1 MPKHFLN
8 LCLFGDEGMAET
20 GDLANSNSTAENPV
34 GDGVATEAEGESIAT
49 TEQGDETWDSLIKG
63 RYKDDYDKAVK
74 DAINKRFKNQRD
86 LQSQIDSIDPMM
98 RALAQ
103 RYSVGTNPDGS
114 IPIQALMQ
122 KVMDDNSMYE
132 DEAFQRGMSVEDLK
146 QMKALE
152 RENEALKRQSQMSA
166 EQEEWNRLVE
176 QGNAVKEVYP
186 DFNLDAE
193 MENPQFGRL
202 LATMQR
208 SGFPNPIQTAY
219 EAVHREE
226 IMGGAMAYAVK
237 QTQQKISNSIASGM
251 NRPRENGT
259 TQKSAGTATGLD
271 PSKLSKA
278 DIENIKMRAARG
290 ERITF

>member
-1 MPKHFLN
+1 MPKHLLN
-8 LCLFGDEGMAET
+8 LTLFGDEGMADT
-20 GDLANSNSTAENPV
+20 GDLANSTAENPV
-34 GDGVATEAEGESIAT
+34 GDGVATDTTGDQIAT
-49 TEQGDETWDSLIKG
+49 ETGDESWDSLIKG
-63 RYKDDYDKAVK
+63 RFKDDYEKAVQNV
-74 DAINKRFKNQRD
+74 INKRFKNQRD

-103 RYSVGTNPDGS
+103 KYSIGNNPDGS
-114 IPIQALMQ
+114 IPIQALIQ

-132 DEAFQRGMSVEDLK
+132 DEAFQRGMSVDDLK
-146 QMKALE
+146 QFKALE
-152 RENEALKRQSQMSA
+152 RENAALKRQSQMSA

-186 DFNLDAE
+186 DFDLDTE
-193 MENPQFGRL
+193 MNNPQFGRL

-226 IMGGAMAYAVK
+226 IMGGAMAYAVN
-237 QTQQKISNSIASGM
+237 QTKQKISNSIASGQ
-251 NRPRENGT
+251 NRPQENGS
-259 TQKSAGTATGLD
+259 TQRSAGTATGLD

-278 DIENIKMRAARG
+278 DIENIKMRASRG